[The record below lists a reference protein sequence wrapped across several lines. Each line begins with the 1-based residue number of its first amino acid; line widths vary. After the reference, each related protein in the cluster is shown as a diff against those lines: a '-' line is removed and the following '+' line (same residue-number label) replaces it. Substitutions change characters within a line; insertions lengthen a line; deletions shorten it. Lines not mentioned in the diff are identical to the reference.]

1 MQNHPDTK
9 SVVVVAEPGRGADGL
24 VDLTA
29 LGSLEYANHPML
41 GSFSACSNITGVLT
55 DTHAI
60 ARLLHQHNTTVT
72 ARSRMGLTAAE
83 RH

>member
-9 SVVVVAEPGRGADGL
+9 SVVVVAEPGWGADG
-24 VDLTA
+24 DLAA
-29 LGSLEYANHPML
+29 LGSPKYANHPML